1 MKRILF
7 VVAIA
12 MATFYGLHAA
22 QVSEAAARQVAD
34 KFFSAHSSQL
44 MAPAAQSSMRLAYK
58 AQDNHFYVFD
68 RGSHG
73 GFVVV
78 AGDDRLPQVLGYGA
92 EGDFS
97 ANTLPPSVQY
107 WLDEMNRQIAF
118 LQSHSDVSAHLPSKQ
133 ATVVEPLVTTQW
145 DQGTPY
151 NNYCPT
157 YGGGTRSAAGCVAT
171 AMAQMMNYHQWP
183 AVGRGSHSYS
193 CNVDNN
199 PDNYVELS
207 VDFSQ
212 SVYRWDQMLDIYDD
226 SSSEESCD
234 AVAKL
239 MLDVGV
245 SLDMRY
251 GSSSATSGYL
261 VSVALERY
269 FGYSNRSYWLH
280 RDCYAADDWDQ
291 FLINEITVNRPV
303 LYIGTTTD
311 TGHAF
316 ILDGIDEDGYFHVN
330 WGWSGYYD
338 GYFLVS
344 LLAPTSNMNFRY
356 NQSGLFGLVPE
367 TQADAIDDV
376 FYVHSQLW
384 PLAASAPLGSQ
395 ASFEFDFLTETNM
408 LDTVG
413 YEDWNGGQISYAVIP
428 MKLGVYDIN
437 GTELQSQLFTVHNY
451 MEWNIIS
458 SSDSLVLD
466 LPRSLEDG
474 EYQIKVF
481 YSVDEGANYDR
492 QVQSYEGGKDLYLK
506 MIVSNDTAYFKDCF
520 LRKAYSVKSID
531 VPRSIRINKPFN
543 VGVDLSFNAS
553 WYEGDGPIGNVYLS
567 MMKEDGVEVAT
578 SPLCEVMVHNNEVKN
593 YVMQITAPSEWGPY
607 TLVLKDESGNPM
619 MELDEWLDAI
629 EEVTAPVFVLPICQ
643 ELLEDFETMTA
654 NNSTNDKNV
663 QGRFTTWSFN
673 KSGVRAPGEGKCNGS
688 NAVMMK
694 KPSTVY
700 TAQPL
705 GHNFILAQATFF
717 NPTSTLSKFKLEY
730 SLDGGSTWERAY
742 TIDSLDVAEV
752 PEKSRYLATWN
763 LNLTSDQPAV
773 FRISM
778 IGGGSGANYVDDI
791 ALYYNDPSGDVN
803 GDGEVNIAD
812 INAIIDIILSG
823 AAGNSA
829 ADVNDDGEVNIADI
843 NAIIDMI
850 LS

>member
-1 MKRILF
+1 M
-7 VVAIA
+7 
-12 MATFYGLHAA
+12 MATVCSLQAA
-22 QVSEAAARQVAD
+22 QVGEAAARQVAN
-34 KFFSAHSSQL
+34 KFFMANSSRL
-44 MAPAAQSSMRLAYK
+44 MAPAAQSALRLAYT
-58 AQDNHFYVFD
+58 AEDNHFYVFD

-97 ANTLPPSVQY
+97 ASTLPPSVQY
-107 WLDEMNRQIAF
+107 WVDEMNRQIAY
-118 LQSHSDVSAHLPSKQ
+118 LQSHSGVSAHQPAKQ

-157 YGGGTRSAAGCVAT
+157 YNGGTRSAAGCVAT
-171 AMAQMMNYHQWP
+171 AMAQMMNYHEWP
-183 AVGRGSHSYS
+183 QVGRGSHSYS

-207 VDFSQ
+207 ADFSQ
-212 SVYRWDQMLDIYDD
+212 SVYRWDQMLDIYDEN
-226 SSSEESCD
+226 SSEEACD

-239 MLDVGV
+239 MLDVGI

-269 FGYSNRSYWLH
+269 FGYTNRSYWLH
-280 RDCYAADDWDQ
+280 RDCYSADDWDQ
-291 FLINEITVNRPV
+291 FLIGEITRNRPV
-303 LYIGTTTD
+303 LYIGTTID

-338 GYFLVS
+338 GYYLVS
-344 LLAPTSNMNFRY
+344 LLAPMSNLNFRF

-367 TQADAIDDV
+367 TQGDAIDD
-376 FYVHSQLW
+376 FFSVHSQLW
-384 PLAASAPLGSQ
+384 ALTPSEPLGSQ
-395 ASFEFDFLTETNM
+395 ACFEFDFLTETNM

-413 YEDWNGGQISYAVIP
+413 YEEWNGGQISYALIP
-428 MKLGVYDIN
+428 MKLGVYDMD
-437 GTELQSQLFTVHNY
+437 GTELHSQLFTVRNY

-466 LPRSLEDG
+466 LPQSLEDG

-481 YSVDEGANYDR
+481 YSVDEGASYDR
-492 QVQSYEGGKDLYLK
+492 QVKSYEGGNDLYFK

-520 LRKAYSVKSID
+520 LRKAYGVESFD
-531 VPRSIRINKPFN
+531 VPRGVRINESFD
-543 VGVDLSFNAS
+543 VGVNLYYKAS
-553 WYEGDGPIGNVYLS
+553 WLEDNGPIGNVYLS
-567 MMKEDGVEVAT
+567 MLKDGVEVAT
-578 SPLCEVMVHNNEVKN
+578 SSMYEVTLPANEEKT
-593 YVMQITAPSEWGPY
+593 YVMQMMAPPEWGPY

-629 EEVTAPVFVLPICQ
+629 NEVTAPVFVLPICQ

-663 QGRFTTWSFN
+663 QGRFTTWNFS
-673 KSGVRAPGEGKCNGS
+673 KSGVRAPGEDRCNGT
-688 NAVMMK
+688 NAVLMK
-694 KPSTVY
+694 KPCSLS

-705 GHNFILAQATFF
+705 SHNFILAQATFF

-730 SLDGGSTWERAY
+730 SLDGGTTWERAY

-763 LNLTSDQPAV
+763 LNLTSAQPAI

-778 IGGGSGANYVDDI
+778 IGGGSGNNYIDDI
-791 ALYYNDPSGDVN
+791 ALYYNDPTGDVNGDGEVNIADVNAVIDLILTGRVSASGDVN

-812 INAIIDIILSG
+812 INAIID
-823 AAGNSA
+823 
-829 ADVNDDGEVNIADI
+829 
-843 NAIIDMI
+843 MI